1 MDKPFKTIEEQVAL
15 LESRG
20 ISTDENTAAALM
32 REGYYSIVNGYKA
45 PFLDPYLSNSAKD
58 NHYIEGTAFSDIYRL
73 FLLDRS
79 LRELTFHYLIRTE
92 ALIRTACAYC
102 FSNMHRAADDYLRFD
117 SYATEEKYTEFGL
130 NLP

>member
-1 MDKPFKTIEEQVAL
+1 MNKPFKTIEEQVAL
-15 LESRG
+15 LESQG
-20 ISTDENTAAALM
+20 ISTDENTAVALM

-45 PFLDPYLSNSAKD
+45 PFLDPDLSNPAKD
-58 NHYIEGTAFSDIYRL
+58 DRYIAGTAFSDIYRL
-73 FLLDRS
+73 FLLGRS

-102 FSNMHRAADDYLRFD
+102 FSNMHRAADDYLCFD

>member
-1 MDKPFKTIEEQVAL
+1 MDKPFKTIEEQINL

-20 ISTDENTAAALM
+20 ASTDENTAVALM
-32 REGYYSIVNGYKA
+32 REGYYSIINGYKA
-45 PFLDPYLSNSAKD
+45 PFLDFELSDTAKD
-58 NHYIEGTAFSDIYRL
+58 DRYVEGTSFSNIYRL